1 MNQIDV
7 PLARTAVIVN
17 ELGLHARSA
26 AKIAELAQ
34 NAKHKV
40 WIANEA
46 ESVEAASIIDILTL
60 GCAKGARVTIRIEHP
75 EDQDILEQ
83 IVALVRSGFG
93 E

>member
-1 MNQIDV
+1 MNRPDV
-7 PLARTAVIVN
+7 TLARTAVIVN

-40 WIANEA
+40 WIANDQEA
-46 ESVEAASIIDILTL
+46 VEASSIIDILTL
-60 GCAKGARVTIRIEHP
+60 GCAKGAHVTIRIEHP
-75 EDQDILEQ
+75 EDREILEQ
-83 IVALVRSGFG
+83 ILALIRSGFG